1 PNTTLSTTI
10 RMVPFAGARTIT
22 VHFNTLTISGRTVP
36 NNTEIT
42 STGSVQL
49 KEGKSYTMKIQF
61 KKAIGINVPSG
72 SINLTANGCSATD
85 KTNLAKLTWAD
96 GNLKSTGSANYVWG
110 TYSEYGYYYPWYKDY
125 SGNNIDPCT
134 RLKSDY
140 GTGWRTPSRNEC
152 LSLSRCT
159 DKAAVTSGGNKGMWF
174 MNNSKGLF
182 LPLAGART
190 WSGGSG
196 TTATESGYARYWTS
210 TNNSSSIAYSLNFEN
225 NKAEVNS
232 STKGDGFS
240 VRCVK

>member
-1 PNTTLSTTI
+1 
-10 RMVPFAGARTIT
+10 
-22 VHFNTLTISGRTVP
+22 
-36 NNTEIT
+36 
-42 STGSVQL
+42 VQL

-61 KKAIGINVPSG
+61 KKTIGINVPASD
-72 SINLTANGCSATD
+72 INLTQNGCTAND
-85 KTNLAKLTWAD
+85 KTALAKLTWAD
-96 GNLKSTGSANYVWG
+96 GNLKSTGASNNYVWG
-110 TYSEYGYYYPWYKDY
+110 TNSEYGYYYAWNKDY

-152 LSLSRCT
+152 LPLSRCT
-159 DKAAVTSGGNKGMWF
+159 NKTKVNNGMWF

-196 TTATESGYARYWTS
+196 TSATESGYARYWTS
-210 TNNSSSIAYSLNFEN
+210 TNNSGTIAYSLNFEN
-225 NKAEVNS
+225 NKVEVNS

-240 VRCVK
+240 VRCVKNK